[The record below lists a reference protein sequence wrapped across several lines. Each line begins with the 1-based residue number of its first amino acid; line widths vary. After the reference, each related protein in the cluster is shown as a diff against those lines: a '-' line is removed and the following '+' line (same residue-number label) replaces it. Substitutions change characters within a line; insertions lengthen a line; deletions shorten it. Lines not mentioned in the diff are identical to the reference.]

1 MSPGRVVFLVPP
13 HVARTWCTCE
23 RCVSVRFRAEVM
35 HEGRCTWCAQEGPVE
50 WTGPLTPGSSVYAV
64 RCASCAQPSLF
75 SSPQWEAPRASLPPE
90 SAPGLRPLEVD
101 RVGGAGPVASEVA
114 PDGAG
119 LGQQLV
125 LAGVDA
131 ESGQGRTL
139 APARA
144 SNARGAARC
153 TDRCCPPA
161 VGTAG
166 TVQPASRASG
176 ART

>member
-75 SSPQWEAPRASLPPE
+75 PSAPSER
-90 SAPGLRPLEVD
+90 APGLRPLEVD

-119 LGQQLV
+119 LGEQLV

-131 ESGQGRTL
+131 E
-139 APARA
+139 
-144 SNARGAARC
+144 
-153 TDRCCPPA
+153 
-161 VGTAG
+161 AG
-166 TVQPASRASG
+166 KVER
-176 ART
+176 